1 MSTLAIRQ
9 QLVEI
14 ARRDVGKVEQTPNRA
29 PWIQRYWEATNAQ
42 SLYSVT
48 NPAYRGRPPYCA
60 AAVCYWVR
68 EWLLRKEVLDAL
80 KMTAAQA
87 ERWRCKSPAAFGW
100 LDWAKKAGL
109 EILSDRPTERLRV
122 GDIMV
127 FDISHIGIVK
137 DDDDA
142 NNVWTIEAN
151 TGNGSVRDGDGCFE
165 RVRTRSAARAFI
177 RLIEP

>member
-9 QLVEI
+9 ALVEI
-14 ARRDVGKVEQTPNRA
+14 ARRDVGKVEVTRNRA
-29 PWIQRYWEATNAQ
+29 PFIARYWPATSYPNGHADRQ
-42 SLYSVT
+42 
-48 NPAYRGRPPYCA
+48 PYCA

-68 EWLLRKEVLDAL
+68 EWLKLPEVLAAL
-80 KMTAAQA
+80 KMTPTGA
-87 ERWRCKSPAAFGW
+87 ERWRCKSARAFDW
-100 LDWAKKAGL
+100 LDWAAARKL
-109 EILSDRPTERLRV
+109 EVLSDRPTERLRV
-122 GDIMV
+122 GDLMV

-142 NNVWTIEAN
+142 GNVWTIEAN

-165 RVRTRSAARAFI
+165 RMRNRSAARAFI